1 VRAMKLEV
9 EEDPSGD
16 GAQELRW
23 ELTEDGKVLNS
34 GTWRVPDNL
43 EEEDASESWL
53 NLMRVLLDR

>member
-1 VRAMKLEV
+1 MRAMKLEV

-34 GTWRVPDNL
+34 GTWQVPDNL
-43 EEEDASESWL
+43 EDDASESWL
-53 NLMRVLLDR
+53 NLMRVLLGR